1 MEKTIIIEGRQVK
14 FKSTAATM
22 LRYKAQFGRDM
33 LRDFSI
39 LQAAF
44 RKTKKG
50 IKLVDIDKLDMET
63 IYNLIWVFAKTADNS
78 IPDVIDWFDTFDTF
92 PLINVLS
99 ELTDLLTSSLKV
111 DRKNE

>member
-1 MEKTIIIEGRQVK
+1 MGV
-14 FKSTAATM
+14 
-22 LRYKAQFGRDM
+22 
-33 LRDFSI
+33 LRD
-39 LQAAF
+39 
-44 RKTKKG
+44 
-50 IKLVDIDKLDMET
+50 DIDKLDMET

-99 ELTDLLTSSLKV
+99 ELTDLLTSSLRV